1 MAMEE
6 TFSQQCLRGAQAD
19 VELCWEDYIDLV
31 HKRQAEATR
40 AAGGDEDMRNARTS
54 LITALA
60 IEHTTCHLARFMAR
74 ILARSVG
81 PSLLSL
87 RVGD

>member
-60 IEHTTCHLARFMAR
+60 IEHTTLGA
-74 ILARSVG
+74 L
-81 PSLLSL
+81 
-87 RVGD
+87 VGDVDLDGLDDDKEKDDE